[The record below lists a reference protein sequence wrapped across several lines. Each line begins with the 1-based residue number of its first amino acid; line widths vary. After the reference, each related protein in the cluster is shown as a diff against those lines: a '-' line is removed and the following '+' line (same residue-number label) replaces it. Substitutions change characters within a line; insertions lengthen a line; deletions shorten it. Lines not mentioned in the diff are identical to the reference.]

1 MDDDVVFPSVLVN
14 VTDTLGIDA
23 TLASSTSSSVNHL
36 VNATAGTEE
45 LFHGYSPA
53 LLTFASA
60 ACICFMLV
68 GVPGNLI
75 TIIALA
81 RCKKVRNATAVFIIN
96 LSLSDLLFCCFN
108 LPLATSTFWYN
119 AWIHGNLLC
128 RFFPLMRYGLLA
140 VSLFTVLAITI
151 NRYVMIGHPRIY
163 PRVYRHRYLGIM
175 VTATWLC
182 AFLTLIPTWRGIWGK
197 FGLDHSIGSCSI
209 LPDENDRSPKEFLF
223 MMAFMVPCLCIIIC
237 YARIFY
243 IVRKTAM
250 RTHEPATVNNS
261 VRMMSGKNV
270 RTQKAMDDANHSDRQ
285 LIEKSS
291 KTSKEEN
298 SENSSSLSNYG
309 GYPHSATQLAAGSNP
324 NIQRS
329 RPYLS
334 KFREE
339 ELKFIDT
346 SVDSE
351 LPPSLSALRR
361 DRQREGTPS
370 SNVSSTH
377 AAIVSSS
384 HKNQKLNEIDSAV
397 EDSTS
402 SSDNAQ
408 VYHIAQNNEVLN
420 QLLPVQVEP
429 SSSSGID
436 IPVEPESP
444 PKRRTFKKSFSASI
458 KRVAKRNCHNVS
470 AMNTSGASILYPGRM
485 SQKDRRLL
493 KMILVIF
500 LSFVICH
507 LPITVTKIYKGATDV
522 HFFNIMGYLLIFLTT
537 CVNPII
543 YVVMS
548 SEYRQAYWS
557 LLSCRKSVSRSSGKN
572 LAVARSDRR
581 GNGAA

>member
-1 MDDDVVFPSVLVN
+1 
-14 VTDTLGIDA
+14 
-23 TLASSTSSSVNHL
+23 
-36 VNATAGTEE
+36 
-45 LFHGYSPA
+45 
-53 LLTFASA
+53 
-60 ACICFMLV
+60 
-68 GVPGNLI
+68 
-75 TIIALA
+75 
-81 RCKKVRNATAVFIIN
+81 
-96 LSLSDLLFCCFN
+96 
-108 LPLATSTFWYN
+108 
-119 AWIHGNLLC
+119 
-128 RFFPLMRYGLLA
+128 
-140 VSLFTVLAITI
+140 
-151 NRYVMIGHPRIY
+151 
-163 PRVYRHRYLGIM
+163 M

-209 LPDENDRSPKEFLF
+209 LPDENGKSWSDNLEGLSDSIFFSDRSPKEFLF

-298 SENSSSLSNYG
+298 SENSSSISNYG

-408 VYHIAQNNEVLN
+408 VCSEESVL
-420 QLLPVQVEP
+420 
-429 SSSSGID
+429 
-436 IPVEPESP
+436 
-444 PKRRTFKKSFSASI
+444 
-458 KRVAKRNCHNVS
+458 C
-470 AMNTSGASILYPGRM
+470 
-485 SQKDRRLL
+485 
-493 KMILVIF
+493 
-500 LSFVICH
+500 
-507 LPITVTKIYKGATDV
+507 
-522 HFFNIMGYLLIFLTT
+522 
-537 CVNPII
+537 
-543 YVVMS
+543 
-548 SEYRQAYWS
+548 
-557 LLSCRKSVSRSSGKN
+557 SV
-572 LAVARSDRR
+572 
-581 GNGAA
+581 